1 MTAAVFTPRPLY
13 DFSFPCFDWIQLLP
27 TRPRGRLGR
36 APSWQ
41 VGLSYPS
48 PPMSGPPSPA
58 RRPSDSS
65 NSEENLQDVT
75 MLSVPGARLPTTIEE
90 EEPPAAQT
98 TPERPATGTTAA
110 SESTTPPKPPTTRA
124 LSPPDPRPPAEDVL
138 PETLAGETPTAI
150 ASRGGRRSKAHVA
163 NACGN
168 CKRAH
173 LSCDVQRPC
182 NRCVATGKTASTVE
196 ILIRH
201 S

>member
-27 TRPRGRLGR
+27 SRPRGRLGR

-48 PPMSGPPSPA
+48 PPMSGPSSPA
-58 RRPSDSS
+58 RRPSHSS
-65 NSEENLQDVT
+65 ASEEHQDVT
-75 MLSVPGARLPTTIEE
+75 MLSVSGARLPATIEE
-90 EEPPAAQT
+90 EEPSAAQT
-98 TPERPATGTTAA
+98 TSERPATGTTAD
-110 SESTTPPKPPTTRA
+110 SESTTPSNPPATRA
-124 LSPPDPRPPAEDVL
+124 VSPPDPRPPAEGVL
-138 PETLAGETPTAI
+138 SESVAGQTPTAI

-182 NRCVATGKTASTVE
+182 NRCVATGKTAS
-196 ILIRH
+196 IIG
-201 S
+201 